1 MGLRVYLGSCLIGA
15 HVDWVP
21 VFLLRSSSLTPSPS
35 IQHLSIQYPTS
46 FQTVHSS
53 VMSLEAIKYTRG
65 ELQVLDQLRL
75 PHESIYVSIKTSE
88 DGHRAIHRMVVRG
101 APAIAIVA
109 ALSLAVELESLRD
122 LSEFTPDSIHE
133 HIKKALD
140 YLNTSRPTAVN
151 LSDAVTKLKAAVAK
165 EVVRGGST
173 AQTVVAVYQDC
184 AESML
189 EKDVADNKNIGKFG
203 AEWLLKAVESGGKIS
218 VLTHCNT
225 G

>member
-1 MGLRVYLGSCLIGA
+1 
-15 HVDWVP
+15 
-21 VFLLRSSSLTPSPS
+21 
-35 IQHLSIQYPTS
+35 
-46 FQTVHSS
+46 
-53 VMSLEAIKYTRG
+53 MSLEAIKYTRG
-65 ELQVLDQLRL
+65 ELRILNQLKL
-75 PHESIYVSIKTSE
+75 PHESIYVDIKTSE
-88 DGHRAIHRMVVRG
+88 DGYLAVQDMVVRG

-122 LSEFTPDSIHE
+122 ELSEFTAASTHE
-133 HIKKALD
+133 HIKRALD

-151 LSDAVTKLKAAVAK
+151 LSDAVTKLKAAVSK
-165 EVVRGGST
+165 EAVRGGST

-189 EKDVADNKNIGKFG
+189 EKDVADNRNIGKFG
-203 AEWLLKAVESGGKIS
+203 AEWLLNAVKSEKKIS